1 MHKAVLQGFGYNF
14 IPEDKKS
21 NKVPKNKGD
30 KKDDK
35 ELDELKRQLED
46 FKAARQA
53 YQKLRKEAGMSRAKA
68 KNEVFGLYKDL
79 DWKKI
84 DLDNYSGSI
93 ARLKDGF
100 NFDKTI
106 DRKKF
111 RTQLDKENFEW
122 RFSEELKPE
131 WERVASNFKEA
142 LEKGVKQANLQKE
155 LYEKTGSLDF
165 AKLAFQ
171 DGAVWDEQTRKMAED
186 FKKNFGHDVNLGM
199 TEADAKV
206 LYKDTPLALGRR

>member
-1 MHKAVLQGFGYNF
+1 M
-14 IPEDKKS
+14 
-21 NKVPKNKGD
+21 
-30 KKDDK
+30 
-35 ELDELKRQLED
+35 
-46 FKAARQA
+46 
-53 YQKLRKEAGMSRAKA
+53 RKEAGMSRAKA

-100 NFDKTI
+100 NFDKTN

-142 LEKGVKQANLQKE
+142 LEKRREARRTCEKE
-155 LYEKTGSLDF
+155 L
-165 AKLAFQ
+165 
-171 DGAVWDEQTRKMAED
+171 
-186 FKKNFGHDVNLGM
+186 
-199 TEADAKV
+199 
-206 LYKDTPLALGRR
+206 